1 MLGDI
6 VIANVLASA
15 CLVLL
20 IYFLDINEKEP
31 PWTLVRI
38 FIFSMLITFLFG
50 KLKGFLFGRFE
61 WEFTTLFNNYIVA
74 GFFEELLKFLVVMVF
89 VWPLKSF
96 NEETDG
102 IIYYL
107 VVAAGFAVLENVGYS
122 FQFVISPYIYC
133 VQTGEMGVYREAL
146 QKIVLF
152 RAVSGHILI
161 NVVSGFFLGLAR
173 KKHKW
178 WLLIPGFFA
187 SVLLHGTWNQTATM
201 GYSGYFA
208 IAFLALDICLFS
220 WTIRMS
226 FYFKFMKRL
235 RFRMKALIE
244 EAKKKSMDVDI
255 ITLMEG
261 IYHNVRALRQMEG
274 DVLVNQAKEIVQI
287 LPPRV
292 DSVPRGGED
301 GLIERLLKVNGL
313 LGRNRQRTGRGFWI
327 GLFFMFSVSGF
338 FVLMILMNLM

>member
-1 MLGDI
+1 MIGDI
-6 VIANVLASA
+6 VIANVVASA

-38 FIFSMLITFLFG
+38 YIFAILMTFLFG
-50 KLKGFLFGRFE
+50 KLKGFLFTRFE
-61 WEFTTLFNNYIVA
+61 WEFSTLFNNYIVA
-74 GFFEELLKFLVVMVF
+74 GFFEELLKFLVVMIF

-122 FQFVISPYIYC
+122 FQFVISPYVYGI
-133 VQTGEMGVYREAL
+133 QTGEMGVYREAL

-152 RAVSGHILI
+152 RVVSGHILI

-173 KKHKW
+173 RKHKS

-187 SVLLHGTWNQTATM
+187 AVLLHGTWNQAATM
-201 GYSGYFA
+201 GYLGYFA
-208 IAFLALDICLFS
+208 LAFLILDVCLFM

-235 RFRMKALIE
+235 KYRMKALIV
-244 EAKKKSMDVDI
+244 EAKKMQLDIDV

-261 IYHNVRALRQMEG
+261 IKENMRALRQMEG
-274 DVLVNQAKEIVQI
+274 EVLVEQAKTITQI
-287 LPPRV
+287 LPSRLDAIPR
-292 DSVPRGGED
+292 DGEG
-301 GLIERLLKVNGL
+301 GLIEQLLKVNGL
-313 LGRNRQRTGRGFWI
+313 LGRDRQRTGRGFWI
-327 GLFFMFSVSGF
+327 GLFLMFSVSGF